1 MQDLFNY
8 RHLLIMKKN
17 NVYILLLLLLTLPLL
32 ATARNDDWRL
42 VWSDEFNTEGRLSP
56 SVWNYEQG
64 YVRNEEAQW
73 YQTDNAFCKGGFLV
87 IEARKEQGRRNPLY
101 VCGSNDWRKKREFVE
116 YTSSSVTTAGKKEFL
131 YGRFEV
137 RARIPVAKGAWPAIW
152 TLGSNMEWPSCGEI
166 DIMEYYQIK
175 GAPHILANAA
185 WGTDKQWGA
194 KWNSKAIPYVYFTEK
209 DPNWASKFHIWRMDW
224 DEEAIKLYLDDELLN
239 EIPLKDAVNG
249 SIGRGTNP
257 FMKPQYLLLNLAI
270 GGINGGP
277 IDESALPMKYEIDYV
292 RVYQKEKN
300 IVSGKV
306 WRDTDGN
313 VINAH
318 GGGVLYHEG
327 KYYWFGEHRPESGF
341 VTEKG
346 INCYSSIDLCK
357 WKPEGIV
364 LAVSGEEGADIE
376 KGCIME
382 RPKVIYNK
390 KTGKFVMWFHLEKKG
405 NGYGSACA
413 AVAVSDSP
421 TGSYRFI
428 RSGRVNKGVYPLNMD
443 TKEREIEWDFSK
455 YKEWWTPEWYSAIEK
470 GLFLKRDMEGG
481 QMSRDMTLFVDDD
494 GKAYHIYSS
503 EDNLTLQIAELSD
516 DYLSHTGKYIRIFPG
531 GHNEAPAI
539 FKKDGIYWMIT
550 SGCTGWEP
558 NKARLL
564 TATSILGEWKQL
576 PNPCV
581 GENADKTFGGQS
593 TYVLPL
599 QGTEKQ
605 FIFMAD
611 SWRPESLAD
620 SRYIWL
626 PVRFDEKGI
635 PFIEWVDR
643 WKPN

>member
-1 MQDLFNY
+1 M
-8 RHLLIMKKN
+8 
-17 NVYILLLLLLTLPLL
+17 LLLLTLPLL

-341 VTEKG
+341 VTQKG

-376 KGCIME
+376 KG
-382 RPKVIYNK
+382 
-390 KTGKFVMWFHLEKKG
+390 
-405 NGYGSACA
+405 A
-413 AVAVSDSP
+413 
-421 TGSYRFI
+421 
-428 RSGRVNKGVYPLNMD
+428 
-443 TKEREIEWDFSK
+443 
-455 YKEWWTPEWYSAIEK
+455 
-470 GLFLKRDMEGG
+470 
-481 QMSRDMTLFVDDD
+481 
-494 GKAYHIYSS
+494 
-503 EDNLTLQIAELSD
+503 
-516 DYLSHTGKYIRIFPG
+516 
-531 GHNEAPAI
+531 
-539 FKKDGIYWMIT
+539 
-550 SGCTGWEP
+550 
-558 NKARLL
+558 
-564 TATSILGEWKQL
+564 
-576 PNPCV
+576 
-581 GENADKTFGGQS
+581 
-593 TYVLPL
+593 
-599 QGTEKQ
+599 
-605 FIFMAD
+605 
-611 SWRPESLAD
+611 SWN
-620 SRYIWL
+620 
-626 PVRFDEKGI
+626 VRK
-635 PFIEWVDR
+635 
-643 WKPN
+643 